1 MDERR
6 RSPRLKDENEIII
19 TVIFNRKNLSKEK
32 ISYNYSKDI
41 SVSGAKI
48 QTNILLPIDTLLKID
63 FKLKTLAQQITAL
76 GKVKWLKVIIEDKS
90 YEAGVEFVDTPSE
103 AIKKIEFYISQ
114 IRRLHRSDKK
124 SNKS

>member
-6 RSPRLKDENEIII
+6 RSSRLKDENEIII
-19 TVIFNRKNLSKEK
+19 TVISNRKKLSKET

-76 GKVKWLKVIIEDKS
+76 GKVEPRRQESAAPKS
-90 YEAGVEFVDTPSE
+90 TFGSKSRRILMRHPVAEGAFIPRQNRGPS
-103 AIKKIEFYISQ
+103 A
-114 IRRLHRSDKK
+114 
-124 SNKS
+124 